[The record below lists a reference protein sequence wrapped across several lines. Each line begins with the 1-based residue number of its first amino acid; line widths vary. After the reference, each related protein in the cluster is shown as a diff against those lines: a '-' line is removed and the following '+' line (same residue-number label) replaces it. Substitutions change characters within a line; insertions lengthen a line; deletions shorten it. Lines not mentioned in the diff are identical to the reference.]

1 MCRPHCNLID
11 SSRPRPHWLHA
22 TPHRPVKSSGQ
33 LCSFATQLIQFT
45 VMKNVLIAVNFQEEC
60 YFLVFLHILIY
71 VMCLKCSPSAHTR
84 VLSHE
89 YHWSMDASP
98 AANVGVA
105 LSCQSNYS
113 GDVRHTESTRNRRRP
128 KTASSPANINS
139 AIERAYITDSSSRCR
154 R

>member
-1 MCRPHCNLID
+1 MCRPRYNLID

-22 TPHRPVKSSGQ
+22 TPHRPVKSKWSAIQ
-33 LCSFATQLIQFT
+33 LCNT
-45 VMKNVLIAVNFQEEC
+45 VSSVHSDEKRLIAVNIHEQC
-60 YFLVFLHILIY
+60 YFLVFLHMLIY
-71 VMCLKCSPSAHTR
+71 AMCLKCSPSAHTR
-84 VLSHE
+84 VLSRE

-139 AIERAYITDSSSRCR
+139 TIERAYITDSSSGCR